1 MKNGII
7 PVNKPQGFT
16 SFDVIAKMRGILKT
30 KKLGHAGTLDPMAT
44 GVLPV
49 FVGTATKACDI
60 LPDNDKAYKAEFV
73 LGQKTDTGDIT
84 GKVTKEKDC
93 SDFSEKDILSAL
105 PKFSGEIMQVPPMY
119 SAVSVG
125 GKRLYELA
133 RKGIEIEREPRKI
146 EVFSLG
152 LISFDEKE
160 KKGGLYIE
168 CSKGT
173 YIRTLIE
180 DIAESF
186 GAVATMIALCRV
198 KASGFDIS
206 ECVTLEELSAMDDF
220 SEVITPIERVFSY
233 LPKVTLNEAQTR
245 MYKNGIRL
253 SLSRIKNLPQGECLA
268 VFGGKEFLGTALA
281 DREKGE
287 LIIAKNFY
295 DR

>member
-105 PKFSGEIMQVPPMY
+105 PNFTGEIMQVPPMY

-152 LISFDEKE
+152 LISFDENE
-160 KKGGLYIE
+160 KKGELYIE

-180 DIAESF
+180 DIAESI
-186 GAVATMIALCRV
+186 GAVATMTALCRV

-206 ECVTLEELSAMDDF
+206 ECITLEELSDMEDF
-220 SEVITPIERVFSY
+220 SQVITPIERVFSY

-253 SLSRIKNLPQGECLA
+253 SLSRIKNLPQGDCLA

>member
-84 GKVTKEKDC
+84 GKVTEEKDC
-93 SDFSEKDILSAL
+93 SAFTGKDILSAL
-105 PKFSGEIMQVPPMY
+105 TKFTGEIMQVPPMY

-146 EVFSLG
+146 EVFSLR
-152 LISFDEKE
+152 LISFDEDE
-160 KKGGLYIE
+160 KRGVLYIE

-186 GAVATMIALCRV
+186 GAVATMTALCRV

-206 ECVTLEELSAMDDF
+206 ECVTIEELSAMDDF

>member
-105 PKFSGEIMQVPPMY
+105 PKFTGEIMQVPPMY

-133 RKGIEIEREPRKI
+133 RKGIEVEREPRKI
-146 EVFSLG
+146 EVFSLQ
-152 LISFDEKE
+152 LLSFDENE
-160 KKGGLYIE
+160 KKGELYIE

-186 GAVATMIALCRV
+186 GAVATMTALCRV

-206 ECVTLEELSAMDDF
+206 ECITIEELSAMEDF

-253 SLSRIKNLPQGECLA
+253 SLSRIKNLPQGDCLA

>member
-7 PVNKPQGFT
+7 PVHKPQGFT

-84 GKVTKEKDC
+84 GKVTEEKDC
-93 SDFSEKDILSAL
+93 SAFTGKDILSAL
-105 PKFSGEIMQVPPMY
+105 TKFTGEIMQVPPMY

-133 RKGIEIEREPRKI
+133 RKGIEVEREPRKI
-146 EVFSLG
+146 EVFSLR
-152 LISFDEKE
+152 LISFDEDE
-160 KKGGLYIE
+160 KRGVLYIE

-186 GAVATMIALCRV
+186 GAVATMTALCRV

-245 MYKNGIRL
+245 MYKNGMRL

>member
-84 GKVTKEKDC
+84 GKVTEEKDC
-93 SDFSEKDILSAL
+93 SAFSEKDILSAL
-105 PKFSGEIMQVPPMY
+105 PKFTGEIMQVPPMY

-133 RKGIEIEREPRKI
+133 RKGIEVEREPRKI
-146 EVFSLG
+146 EVFSLQ
-152 LISFDEKE
+152 LISFDEDE
-160 KKGGLYIE
+160 KRGVLYIE

-186 GAVATMIALCRV
+186 GAVATMTALCRV